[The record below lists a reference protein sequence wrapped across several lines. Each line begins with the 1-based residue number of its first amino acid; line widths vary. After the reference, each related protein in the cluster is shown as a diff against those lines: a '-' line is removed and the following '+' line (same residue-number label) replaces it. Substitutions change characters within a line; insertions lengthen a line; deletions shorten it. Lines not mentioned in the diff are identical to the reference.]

1 MHDFV
6 IVGGGIVGVST
17 AWQLQQRMPGS
28 RVLLLEKETTLAQHQ
43 TSHNSGVIHAGVY
56 YTPGTLKAK
65 FCREGVDATINFC
78 RQNNVP
84 YEQCGKL
91 LVSTNEL
98 EHQRMLTLFERG
110 LENQLDLRLLN
121 VAELRSMEPN
131 IVGTGAILVKT
142 SGIVSYRQ
150 VCLKMAERFQ
160 ELGGEVRLRAK
171 VVGLHESPE
180 HISVRLSDGESVAAK
195 FLITCSGLMA
205 DRVTRMLG
213 IPTDFAVIPYRGE
226 YYQLPDEKRDIV
238 QHLIYP
244 IPDPKLPFL
253 GVHLTR
259 TIDGSITIGPSALQG
274 FKREG
279 YGRINFN
286 FRDTVEMLGYPGFW
300 RISAANLGSAMTEI
314 RKALWPRAYLQAVRK
329 YCPSLTLDDLRPY
342 PAGVRAMAVTGSGK
356 MVGDFLF
363 ANSPRSLHVCS
374 APSPAATSSIPIGNH
389 ICDKIERASGRLS
402 Q

>member
-1 MHDFV
+1 LHDFV

-28 RVLLLEKETTLAQHQ
+28 RVLLLEKETALAQHQ

-56 YTPGTLKAK
+56 YTPGTLKAQ

-78 RQNNVP
+78 RQNNVA

-98 EHQRMLTLFERG
+98 EHQRMLALLERG
-110 LENQLDLRLLN
+110 LENQLDLTLLN
-121 VAELRSMEPN
+121 VDELRSMEPN
-131 IVGTGAILVKT
+131 IVGTGAILVRT

-150 VCLKMAERFQ
+150 VCLAMAERFQ
-160 ELGGEVRLRAK
+160 ELGGEIRLGAE
-171 VVGLHESPE
+171 VAGLHESPE
-180 HISVRLSDGESVAAK
+180 HISVRLSDGESVATK
-195 FLITCSGLMA
+195 YLITCSGLMA

-213 IPTDFAVIPYRGE
+213 ITTDFAVIPYRGE

-286 FRDTVEMLGYPGFW
+286 FRDTVEMLGFPGFW
-300 RISAANLGSAMTEI
+300 RISTANLGSAMTEI
-314 RKALWPRAYLQAVRK
+314 RNALWPRAYLQAVRK
-329 YCPSLTLDDLRPY
+329 YCPSLTLADLRPY
-342 PAGVRAMAVTGSGK
+342 PAGVRAMAVTGAGE

-363 ANSPRSLHVCS
+363 ASSPRSLHVCS
-374 APSPAATSSIPIGNH
+374 APSPAATSSIPIGRH
-389 ICDKIERASGRLS
+389 ICDKIEHASGKS
-402 Q
+402 CQ